1 MIQVKEINKNRK
13 AKFKRLLVEYVNNRI
28 DATTLLKR
36 SHIYKN
42 LLGLAEQYIAHAK
55 RDVLSCETQEEINDR
70 IDEHVNFLLVFNKTF
85 SHVAKCL
92 NSVQKGRFSPEIEQ
106 KKETYFGS
114 KMEVVITELGYTIDF
129 PEERV
134 KLYCSKKCVNDIQCE
149 LPRN

>member
-13 AKFKRLLVEYVNNRI
+13 AKFERLLVEYVNYRI
-28 DATTLLKR
+28 DATTFLKR

-55 RDVLSCETQEEINDR
+55 REIVCCDSQEEINDR
-70 IDEHVNFLLVFNKTF
+70 INEYVNFLLDFNKTF

-92 NSVQKGRFSPEIEQ
+92 NSVKKGRFRPEIEQ
-106 KKETYFGS
+106 KKETYFGR
-114 KMEVVITELGYTIDF
+114 KIDVVITELGYTVEF

-134 KLYCSKKCVNDIQCE
+134 KLYCSKKRVNDIQF
-149 LPRN
+149 NI

>member
-13 AKFKRLLVEYVNNRI
+13 AKFERLLVEYVNYRI
-28 DATTLLKR
+28 DATTFLKR

-55 RDVLSCETQEEINDR
+55 RDVLSCGTQEEINDM
-70 IDEHVNFLLVFNKTF
+70 INEYVNFLLDFNKTF

-92 NSVQKGRFSPEIEQ
+92 NSVKKGRFRPEVEQ

-134 KLYCSKKCVNDIQCE
+134 KLYCSKKCVNDIQF
-149 LPRN
+149 NI

>member
-1 MIQVKEINKNRK
+1 MRQVKEINKNRK
-13 AKFKRLLVEYVNNRI
+13 AKFKRLLVEYVNNRV

-42 LLGLAEQYIAHAK
+42 LLGLAEQYLAYAK
-55 RDVLSCETQEEINDR
+55 RDIMSCETQDEINDR
-70 IDEHVNFLLVFNKTF
+70 INEHVNFLLDFNKTF

-106 KKETYFGS
+106 KKEAYFGR
-114 KMEVVITELGYTIDF
+114 KMEVAITELGYTIDF

-134 KLYCSKKCVNDIQCE
+134 KLYCSKKHVYDIQFYI
-149 LPRN
+149 

>member
-28 DATTLLKR
+28 DATTFLKR

-70 IDEHVNFLLVFNKTF
+70 LNEHVNFLLDFNKTF

-106 KKETYFGS
+106 KKETYFGR

-134 KLYCSKKCVNDIQCE
+134 KLYCSKNHVNDIQF
-149 LPRN
+149 NI

>member
-1 MIQVKEINKNRK
+1 MKEIKEINKNRK
-13 AKFKRLLVEYVNNRI
+13 ANFERLLVEYVNYRI
-28 DATTLLKR
+28 DATTFLKR

-55 RDVLSCETQEEINDR
+55 RDVLSCETQEEINDM
-70 IDEHVNFLLVFNKTF
+70 INEYVNFLLDFNKTF

-92 NSVQKGRFSPEIEQ
+92 NSVKKGRFSPEVEQ

-134 KLYCSKKCVNDIQCE
+134 KLYCSKKCVNDIQF
-149 LPRN
+149 NI

>member
-13 AKFKRLLVEYVNNRI
+13 AKFERLLVDYVNNRI
-28 DATTLLKR
+28 DATTFLKR

-55 RDVLSCETQEEINDR
+55 RDVVSCETQEEINDM
-70 IDEHVNFLLVFNKTF
+70 INEYVNFLLDFNKTF

-92 NSVQKGRFSPEIEQ
+92 NSVKKGRFRPEVEQ

-134 KLYCSKKCVNDIQCE
+134 KLYCSKKCVNDIQFN
-149 LPRN
+149 L

>member
-13 AKFKRLLVEYVNNRI
+13 AKFERLLVEYVNYRI
-28 DATTLLKR
+28 DATTFLKR

-55 RDVLSCETQEEINDR
+55 RDVLSCETQEEINDM
-70 IDEHVNFLLVFNKTF
+70 INEYVNFLLDFNKTF

-92 NSVQKGRFSPEIEQ
+92 NSVKKGRFRPEVEQ

-134 KLYCSKKCVNDIQCE
+134 KLYCSKKCVNDIQF
-149 LPRN
+149 NI

>member
-13 AKFKRLLVEYVNNRI
+13 AKFERLLVEYVNYRI
-28 DATTLLKR
+28 DATTFLKR

-55 RDVLSCETQEEINDR
+55 RDVLSCETQEEINDM
-70 IDEHVNFLLVFNKTF
+70 INEYANFLLDFNKTF

-92 NSVQKGRFSPEIEQ
+92 NSVKKGRFRPEVEQ

-134 KLYCSKKCVNDIQCE
+134 KLYCSKKCVNDIQF
-149 LPRN
+149 NI

>member
-13 AKFKRLLVEYVNNRI
+13 AKFERLLVDYVNNRI
-28 DATTLLKR
+28 DVTTFLKR

-55 RDVLSCETQEEINDR
+55 RNVLSCETQEEINDR
-70 IDEHVNFLLVFNKTF
+70 INEHVIFLLDFNKTF
-85 SHVAKCL
+85 AHVSKCL

-106 KKETYFGS
+106 KKETYFGR
-114 KMEVVITELGYTIDF
+114 KIDVVITELGYTIDF

-134 KLYCSKKCVNDIQCE
+134 KLYCSKKCVNDIQF
-149 LPRN
+149 NI